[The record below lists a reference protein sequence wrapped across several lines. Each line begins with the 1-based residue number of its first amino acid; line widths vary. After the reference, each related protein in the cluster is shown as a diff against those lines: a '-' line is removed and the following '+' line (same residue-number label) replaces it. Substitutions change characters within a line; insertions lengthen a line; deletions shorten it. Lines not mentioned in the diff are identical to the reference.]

1 MNIQLSQFK
10 KLNTFLASFVPDVE
24 AEKTELSKSSTE
36 KLIRSLVYII
46 DSLLKAENLYKKRNL
61 ILPDG
66 RSFFTGDIVAVMTNI
81 NLYLYKFDTK
91 VLNFTRTERQ
101 TFIFILENIIDYF
114 KNSSVYPNQ
123 KDRRNLFIDY
133 RFWIENFFKIVDQK
147 ITGAISAS
155 KKVNL
160 KNLFNSDDSVKSQLV
175 FSNATT
181 SFSVSPFVISRGN
194 QHLFLAGITDGGLIY
209 KDINYEKEILVKSK
223 HYDSLVFEFLFSN
236 FDFSR
241 ADLLRKRVKVEM
253 DGLAGRFE
261 AIRNACDYHKDRRF
275 KESSELLKEISFDRV
290 NLPLIY
296 LLQIK
301 NLVNINRVFEVKQLM
316 QKFVLLFPY
325 YVDAYEIMGDIYLRE
340 ENFELALNFYEKV
353 LMLSQNKRVA
363 EKLKKVKD
371 NILKQKGKP
380 TQPQN
385 DYFYDIT
392 ESMFQS
398 EEEFILREKELR
410 QMVEILL
417 SKSRRNVMLV
427 GESGV
432 GKTAL
437 LKMLSQKILSGSVP
451 EFLREKRLKEI
462 NFVSLLTGSKYR
474 GQFEEKALK
483 LLNEFKTQ
491 KAILVL
497 EDIHL
502 MMSTGAARGTSLDLV
517 NIMKQFL
524 REGSV
529 QVIATTN
536 YEEYKNTIEKDN
548 ALLGFFQKINVNE
561 MNLGE
566 TRLIMNNLSKRIFE
580 KEEILVPAEIIDAI
594 VESAKRD
601 IREKKLPDSAVM
613 IFERVIAKVKLKA
626 HAGDLDRFKVEQAD
640 VVEVLSDMLNL
651 PESNI
656 SVSLK
661 NRLINLKDELL
672 SRIVGQDE
680 CIKRVAA
687 NIVTAK
693 LDFDVKKNRPDGVFL
708 FIGPTGVGKTETA
721 LALCEALYGSTDYLI
736 RIDMS
741 EYMEKFT
748 YSRFVGAAPG
758 YVGYMDANQLTDKVR
773 QNPFSVILLDEIEK
787 ADSQLL
793 NIFLQVFDAGRL
805 TDARGNVVD
814 FSHTTIIMTSNIGTS
829 LFSRAQMGYRGDLD
843 GSSVS
848 HAHLLKVLKKYFSP
862 EFLNRLD
869 EIVIFDHLERDAI
882 KKIIDIQMGTTREQ
896 FEKMDKELILR
907 DEVIDYII
915 DEGYSKEYGARHI
928 SRTLRKQ
935 ILEKVAQMALEK
947 DWEDV
952 RQVVCSMN
960 KGEVEI
966 RMETGD
972 LEPYEGPKM
981 IEAVTGLV
989 GSKE

>member
-10 KLNTFLASFVPDVE
+10 KLNSFLAGFASDVE
-24 AEKTELSKSSTE
+24 PEKNELTKSSTE

-66 RSFFTGDIVAVMTNI
+66 RSFFTADIVAVMTNI

-91 VLNFTRTERQ
+91 ILNFTRTERQ

-114 KNSSVYPNQ
+114 KNSNAYSNQ
-123 KDRRNLFIDY
+123 KDKRNLFVDY

-147 ITGAISAS
+147 ITGAVSAS

-160 KNLFNSDDSVKSQLV
+160 KNLFNTDDSAKSQLV

-194 QHLFLAGITDGGLIY
+194 QHLFLAGITDSGLIY
-209 KDINYEKEILVKSK
+209 KDINYEKEILIKSR
-223 HYDSLVFEFLFSN
+223 HNDSLVFEFLFSN

-241 ADLLRKRVKVEM
+241 ADLLRKRVRVEM
-253 DGLAGRFE
+253 DGLVGKFE
-261 AIRNACDYHKDRRF
+261 SIQKACDYHKERRF
-275 KESSELLKEISFDRV
+275 KESSELLKELSFDRV

-371 NILKQKGKP
+371 NLLKQKGKP
-380 TQPQN
+380 TQQQN

-398 EEEFILREKELR
+398 DEEFILREKEQR

-437 LKMLSQKILSGSVP
+437 IKMLSQRILSGGVP
-451 EFLREKRLKEI
+451 GFLREKRLKEI

-483 LLNEFKTQ
+483 LLNEFKNQ
-491 KAILVL
+491 KAILVM

-502 MMSTGAARGTSLDLV
+502 MMSSGVARGTSLDLV

-524 REGSV
+524 RDNSI

-561 MNLGE
+561 LAMEE
-566 TRLIMNNLSKRIFE
+566 TRLILNNLSKRTFE
-580 KEEILVPAEIIDAI
+580 KEKILVPPEIIDDI

-626 HAGDLDRFKVEQAD
+626 HTEELTRCKVEQAD
-640 VVEVLSDMLNL
+640 VVEVLSDILNL

-661 NRLINLKDELL
+661 NRLISLKDELF

-680 CIKRVAA
+680 CIRRVAA

-693 LDFDVKKNRPDGVFL
+693 LDFDIKKNRPDGVFL

-721 LALCEALYGSTDYLI
+721 IALSEALYGTTDYLI

-758 YVGYMDANQLTDKVR
+758 YVGYMDSNQLTDKVR
-773 QNPFSVILLDEIEK
+773 QNPFSIILLDEIEK

-814 FSHTTIIMTSNIGTS
+814 FSHATIIMTSNIGTS
-829 LFSRAQMGYRGDLD
+829 LFSRSQMGYRGDLD

-848 HAHLLKVLKKYFSP
+848 HASLLKVLKKYFSP

-869 EIVIFDHLERDAI
+869 EVVIFDHLQRDAI
-882 KKIIDIQMGTTREQ
+882 KKIIDIQLRSTREQ
-896 FEKMDKELILR
+896 FDKMDKELILR
-907 DEVIDYII
+907 EDVIDFII

-928 SRTLRKQ
+928 SRALRKHV
-935 ILEKVAQMALEK
+935 LEKIAQLALEK
-947 DWEDV
+947 DWEDA
-952 RQVVCSMN
+952 RQVICSMD
-960 KGEVEI
+960 KGELTVH
-966 RMETGD
+966 METGD
-972 LEPYEGPKM
+972 LEPFAGPKM
-981 IEAVTGLV
+981 IEEMTDLV
-989 GSKE
+989 GSKK

>member
-1 MNIQLSQFK
+1 MNIQIGQFK
-10 KLNTFLASFVPDVE
+10 KLSSFLAAFVSPVDWENQELSKVE
-24 AEKTELSKSSTE
+24 AEK
-36 KLIRSLVYII
+36 LIRTLVFII

-66 RSFFTGDIVAVMTNI
+66 RSFFTGDIIGVMTNI

-114 KNSSVYPNQ
+114 KNSNVYANQ
-123 KDRRNLFIDY
+123 KDKRNLFIDY
-133 RFWIENFFKIVDQK
+133 RFWIENFFKIIDQK
-147 ITGAISAS
+147 INGTVSSS

-160 KNLFNSDDSVKSQLV
+160 KNLFNPDDLAKNQMV
-175 FSNATT
+175 FANAST
-181 SFSVSPFVISRGN
+181 SFNVSPFVIGKGN
-194 QHLFLAGITDGGLIY
+194 QALFLAGITDGGLIY
-209 KDINYEKEILVKSK
+209 KGIDYDKEILVKSK

-241 ADLLRKRVKVEM
+241 AGLLLDRIKAELE
-253 DGLAGRFE
+253 GLEGKFE
-261 AIRNACDYHKDRRF
+261 AIRKACDYHRDRKF
-275 KESSELLKEISFDRV
+275 KESYELLKELSFDKV

-301 NLVNINRVFEVKQLM
+301 NLVNINRIFEVKQLM

-363 EKLKKVKD
+363 EKLKRVKD
-371 NILKQKGKP
+371 NILKNKSKP
-380 TQPQN
+380 VQPQSE
-385 DYFYDIT
+385 YFYDIT
-392 ESMFQS
+392 ESMFQTD
-398 EEEFILREKELR
+398 EEFILREKEQR
-410 QMVEILL
+410 QVIEILL
-417 SKSRRNVMLV
+417 SNSRRNVLLV

-437 LKMLSQKILSGSVP
+437 IKLLSQKILSGSVP
-451 EFLREKRLKEI
+451 ENLREMRLKEI

-483 LLNEFKTQ
+483 LLTEFKSQ
-491 KAILVL
+491 KSILVL

-502 MMSTGAARGTSLDLV
+502 MMSSGVARGTSLDLV
-517 NIMKQFL
+517 NILKQFL
-524 REGSV
+524 RDNSI

-536 YEEYKNTIEKDN
+536 YEEYKNTLEKDN
-548 ALLGFFQKINVNE
+548 ALLGFFQKITVNE
-561 MNLGE
+561 MSMEE
-566 TRLIMNNLSKRIFE
+566 TRMILNNMAKRVFE
-580 KEEILVPAEIIDAI
+580 KENILVPTDILENI

-613 IFERVIAKVKLKA
+613 IFERVIAKVKVRT
-626 HAGDLDRFKVEQAD
+626 HADEITRFNVEQSD
-640 VVEVLSDMLNL
+640 VVEVLADMLNL

-661 NRLINLKDELL
+661 NRLTGLKDELL
-672 SRIVGQDE
+672 SRIVGQDN
-680 CIKRVAA
+680 CINRIAA

-693 LDFDVKKNRPDGVFL
+693 LDFDIKKNRPDGVFL
-708 FIGPTGVGKTETA
+708 FIGPTGVGKTETGIA
-721 LALCEALYGSTDYLI
+721 LANALYGSTDYLV

-758 YVGYMDANQLTDKVR
+758 YVGYMDSNQLTDKVR
-773 QNPFSVILLDEIEK
+773 QNPYSVILLDEIEK

-814 FSHTTIIMTSNIGTS
+814 FSHTTIIMTSNIGTN
-829 LFSRAQMGYRGDLD
+829 LFSRAQMGYSGHLD
-843 GSSVS
+843 GGIVS
-848 HAHLLKVLKKYFSP
+848 HAMLLKTLKKYFSP

-869 EIVIFDHLERDAI
+869 EIIIFGHLERESI
-882 KKIIDIQMGTTREQ
+882 KKIIDIQLKGTRET
-896 FEKMDKELILR
+896 FEKIDKELILR
-907 DEVIDYII
+907 DEVIDFII

-928 SRTLRKQ
+928 ARTLRKH
-935 ILEKVAQMALEK
+935 ILEKVAQCALEK
-947 DWEDV
+947 EWDDA
-952 RQVVCSMN
+952 RQVICSIN

-966 RMETGD
+966 HIETGT
-972 LEPYEGPKM
+972 LEPIG
-981 IEAVTGLV
+981 
-989 GSKE
+989 GSKLIEEIADMGGKD